1 MEVILGNFIYTPQT
15 VLFSGRFDPP
25 TPSHIVQILRL
36 LKRYQKVLVV
46 MLDYPKRRFPLRY
59 CLDLFNETFENRPVE
74 IITNTKHFG
83 KISAEEITKYSFDV
97 YAAGNLQ
104 VLRHIESLGFPVI
117 YIERAFAYTASDIP
131 LPK

>member
-1 MEVILGNFIYTPQT
+1 MENSLNQTIL
-15 VLFSGRFDPP
+15 LSGRLDPP
-25 TPSHIVQILRL
+25 HPGHIIQILRL
-36 LKRYQKVLVV
+36 LKRFQKVLVV
-46 MLDYPKRRFPLRY
+46 ILDHPKRRFPITYSVDVLS
-59 CLDLFNETFENRPVE
+59 EIFENKPVE

-83 KISAEEITKYSFDV
+83 KISAKELSSFKFDV

-104 VLRHIESLGFPVI
+104 VLRHIEKLGVKVI